1 MATDT
6 EALTFAESPELLGAP
21 PARSAAERR
30 RLYIV
35 LGALMMGMF
44 LSALD
49 QTIVSTA
56 LPTIA
61 GDLHGLNH
69 LAWVVTAYIL
79 ATTITTPLWGK
90 LGDLYGRKLFFQS
103 SIVIFLAGSMLS
115 GLAHDMLQLIAFRAV
130 QGIGAGGLMVGAQ
143 AVMGE
148 LVSPRERG
156 RYMGLFGGVFGVA
169 SVIGPLL
176 GGLFTEHLSWRWV
189 FYINIPLGIVA
200 LLVVASV
207 LHLPRHRT
215 HHKIDYLGTVLLGTA
230 VTCLILLTTWG
241 GTTYPWNSAPIWT
254 LGAVTLGLVGCFIAL
269 ERRVSE
275 PLMPPILFRGRA
287 FNLASIVGF
296 LIGMV
301 MFGAMIYL
309 PLYLQTVHGATPTS
323 SGLQLLPMVGGMLIS
338 MNLSGQL
345 TSRRGKYKMF
355 PIIGCGIEA
364 VGLLLLATMQVNTP
378 LIVSALY
385 MFLIGLGLGFVMQM
399 LVVVVMNVTPQE
411 HLGTATSSA
420 TFFRTI
426 GASFGVAV
434 FGAIFN
440 NRLFHELPKYLP
452 ASVLRAMHNVSGNTI
467 ASNPKQLAALPAP
480 IHHGFVEAFSHSLT
494 FMFLVGAPLAAIG
507 FILCWFIP
515 EAPLRESAYMS
526 VGIEE
531 GLADIPP
538 VPDAGAASPTLRS

>member
-6 EALTFAESPELLGAP
+6 EALTIAESRRAARRAP
-21 PARSAAERR
+21 GPRRRPSAAGC
-30 RLYIV
+30 YIM

-69 LAWVVTAYIL
+69 LSWVVTAYIL

-103 SIVIFLAGSMLS
+103 AIVIFLAGSMLS

-215 HHKIDYLGTVLLGTA
+215 HHKVDYLGTVLLGTA

-269 ERRVSE
+269 ERRVSRTAYAADLVPRAGVQPRE
-275 PLMPPILFRGRA
+275 HRGLPHRDGHVRGDDLPPALPPDRARGYA
-287 FNLASIVGF
+287 D
-296 LIGMV
+296 
-301 MFGAMIYL
+301 
-309 PLYLQTVHGATPTS
+309 
-323 SGLQLLPMVGGMLIS
+323 QLGPPDAADGRSGMLI
-338 MNLSGQL
+338 
-345 TSRRGKYKMF
+345 
-355 PIIGCGIEA
+355 
-364 VGLLLLATMQVNTP
+364 VD
-378 LIVSALY
+378 
-385 MFLIGLGLGFVMQM
+385 
-399 LVVVVMNVTPQE
+399 E
-411 HLGTATSSA
+411 H
-420 TFFRTI
+420 
-426 GASFGVAV
+426 
-434 FGAIFN
+434 
-440 NRLFHELPKYLP
+440 
-452 ASVLRAMHNVSGNTI
+452 
-467 ASNPKQLAALPAP
+467 
-480 IHHGFVEAFSHSLT
+480 
-494 FMFLVGAPLAAIG
+494 
-507 FILCWFIP
+507 
-515 EAPLRESAYMS
+515 
-526 VGIEE
+526 
-531 GLADIPP
+531 
-538 VPDAGAASPTLRS
+538 